1 MKINDVTSPKTEI
14 NIDDLSIE
22 ELDQL
27 MTKCSQRR
35 ERLFKDRRNA
45 AYAEFKSAYLKFR
58 EISPDEQLFRCVEAD
73 NNNWGVEEIDI
84 DVFAVLD
91 DLFD

>member
-1 MKINDVTSPKTEI
+1 MKINEVTLPKAEI

-27 MTKCSQRR
+27 MNRCSQRR
-35 ERLFKDRRNA
+35 ERLFKDRRNS

-58 EISPDEQLFRCVEAD
+58 EISPDERLFRCVEAD
-73 NNNWGVEEIDI
+73 NNNWEIETVDI
-84 DVFAVLD
+84 DVFDVLD
-91 DLFD
+91 DLFN

>member
-1 MKINDVTSPKTEI
+1 MNDVTIPKTEI

-35 ERLFKDRRNA
+35 ERLFKDRRNT
-45 AYAEFKSAYLKFR
+45 AYTEFKSAYLKFR
-58 EISPDEQLFRCVEAD
+58 EISPDEQLFRCVEVD

-84 DVFAVLD
+84 DVFTILD